1 MEKQSK
7 SIGQLVLNIYQE
19 LQEISLMEFI
29 DIMFIAR
36 LKEALDYA
44 IELGFSSIENLRNNI
59 DNFLMKFFNKMDYDS
74 NVEDVYNVAF

>member
-36 LKEALDYA
+36 LKEALDYT